1 MPSNNTGDQD
11 RKQSHRVV
19 WRGEKPMVALDQNG
33 VVQLFPLRL
42 QPDCLWDNSLL
53 WDCPA
58 LSFEISDD
66 APPPEIFLSRL
77 IKLAGRRREAI
88 SELQSALFA
97 LREAIFLAQTGA
109 ATRNVLGYLND
120 IAESV
125 GEAFKALDA

>member
-42 QPDCLWDNSLL
+42 RPDCLWDNSLL

-58 LSFEISDD
+58 RSFEISDD
-66 APPPEIFLSRL
+66 ARPPEIFLSRL
-77 IKLAGRRREAI
+77 IKLAGRRRKAI

-125 GEAFKALDA
+125 GQAFKALDA